1 MLLYSCLLQH
11 LLGVFLIVRAR
22 GISKGIGRG
31 ELLISPEPISFLSG
45 VNPET
50 GVVMESG
57 HPLRGERISGK
68 VLAFSHGKGSTVGS
82 YILYAL
88 KMNGLAPA
96 AIINEEAE
104 PIVALGAIMA
114 GIPMV
119 DRPEVPLG
127 RLKSGTAVTVDGDR
141 GEVDY
146 AGELEGD

>member
-1 MLLYSCLLQH
+1 
-11 LLGVFLIVRAR
+11 
-22 GISKGIGRG
+22 
-31 ELLISPEPISFLSG
+31 
-45 VNPET
+45 
-50 GVVMESG
+50 MESG

-68 VLAFSHGKGSTVGS
+68 VLAFAHGKGSTVGS

-119 DRPEVPLG
+119 DRPKVPLG
-127 RLKSGTAVTVDGDR
+127 RLKSGTTVTVDGDH

-146 AGELEGD
+146 EGELEGD